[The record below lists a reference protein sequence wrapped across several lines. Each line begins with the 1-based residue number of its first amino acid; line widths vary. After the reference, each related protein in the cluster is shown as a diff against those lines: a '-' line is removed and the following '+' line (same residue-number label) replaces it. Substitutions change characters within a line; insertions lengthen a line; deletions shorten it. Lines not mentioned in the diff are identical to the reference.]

1 MELKT
6 KGIPF
11 RPLPLSQSLRLRA
24 PLLTTTC
31 LTCRDEAEEAPDAKD
46 AAEVDDLPE
55 IPGADTVSLCHK
67 TLTTD
72 RCLIQFIASI
82 YKLVFVVRSM
92 SVGLRNA
99 F

>member
-1 MELKT
+1 MGAENKRYT
-6 KGIPF
+6 FSPF
-11 RPLPLSQSLRLRA
+11 KSHSLRLRA

-31 LTCRDEAEEAPDAKD
+31 RTCRDQPEEAPDAKD

-72 RCLIQFIASI
+72 RCLIQFIAIQTGLCRQKHS
-82 YKLVFVVRSM
+82 SM
-92 SVGLRNA
+92 SVGLRNT